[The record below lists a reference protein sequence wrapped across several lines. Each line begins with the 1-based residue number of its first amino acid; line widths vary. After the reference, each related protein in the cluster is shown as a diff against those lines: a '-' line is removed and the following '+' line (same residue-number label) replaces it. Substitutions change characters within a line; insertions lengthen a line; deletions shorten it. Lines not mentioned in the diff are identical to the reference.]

1 MVENTNA
8 NTPFQGSKKG
18 GATYADM
25 IAHALTKVEDGK
37 GGFLQICDIIE
48 KEFSPH
54 LNWKL
59 ER

>member
-1 MVENTNA
+1 
-8 NTPFQGSKKG
+8 
-18 GATYADM
+18 M

-37 GGFLQICDIIE
+37 GGFMQICDIIE

-59 ER
+59 ERCVMRDGGGLTGGRGDFFF